1 MFDACTDTC
10 DSQGPRPGRGV
21 RGFGSPWMQRRVKQP
36 TPPQTVPRLC
46 SPPRPSPPDPHGL
59 PRSFSALTKT
69 PSPLPLTASSSPPSA
84 RTRSLTTPNLPPGPQ
99 LLTHPKR
106 IPALRP
112 SASPSPGAAPTLFSN
127 RATCATPRGQT
138 GLATTVALHGRRR
151 PRNDSPR
158 AGTTA
163 GHGRRKQ
170 PNEDSEPTP
179 VEKPEQTPATGGT
192 VRIRGSASSGPVSPA
207 QTRQAPA
214 TTAR

>member
-69 PSPLPLTASSSPPSA
+69 PSPLPLTTSSSPPSA

-112 SASPSPGAAPTLFSN
+112 SASPSPSGAPTFASK
-127 RATCATPRGQT
+127 RATCATPRGQA

-151 PRNDSPR
+151 PRNDSRTSYDAQSPR
-158 AGTTA
+158 
-163 GHGRRKQ
+163 GHGVDGEAGENPNKRHYESRPETRSDGRSSDHKGGRRWL
-170 PNEDSEPTP
+170 
-179 VEKPEQTPATGGT
+179 
-192 VRIRGSASSGPVSPA
+192 
-207 QTRQAPA
+207 
-214 TTAR
+214 